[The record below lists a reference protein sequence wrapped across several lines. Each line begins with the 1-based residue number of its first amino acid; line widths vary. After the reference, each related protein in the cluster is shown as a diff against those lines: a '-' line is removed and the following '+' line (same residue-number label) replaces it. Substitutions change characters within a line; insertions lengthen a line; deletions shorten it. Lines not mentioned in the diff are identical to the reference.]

1 MSPSP
6 LTDCTGLTWE
16 GEVPACGLVGDPVV
30 DDGQMLLESLSQAA
44 VGLGDE
50 LFLALCAGDE
60 VDQVAGLTVNTAVDL
75 DRLPCHRGLT
85 GGEWVDVLT
94 HVAVSLLA
102 LHKPG
107 RPVCDLQ
114 QQQQPC

>member
-1 MSPSP
+1 M
-6 LTDCTGLTWE
+6 
-16 GEVPACGLVGDPVV
+16 PAGGLVGDPVV